1 MTTEAIRRP
10 AARRSAP
17 APTSTTGVQVLR
29 HQQVCEKLQVSSAKL
44 FAMCAEG
51 QFPRPFTIVPGGRA
65 VGWLA
70 ADVDAWILN
79 RRNLGA
85 AA

>member
-1 MTTEAIRRP
+1 MRNETITRSS
-10 AARRSAP
+10 SAP
-17 APTSTTGVQVLR
+17 PDVQVLR

-51 QFPRPFTIVPGGRA
+51 VFPKPFTIVPGGRA

-70 ADVDAWILN
+70 SDVDAWILS
-79 RRNLGA
+79 RRQAGRREELS
-85 AA
+85 